1 MNKKRN
7 HDSLVKTIFE
17 NPKNMAELLQIAA
30 KKNESIQSFLDVVDL
45 STLRTIPT
53 EAPRDGLAGAA
64 DLAFQ
69 MNLNNS
75 TQHAGLLVGMVLE
88 HKSWKDT
95 HVIEQLYHYY
105 FEVIRQK
112 IDPSVPTVA
121 IILYNGKED
130 WDPTDFRLYP
140 DYPDYFKGIGV
151 PFKLEFIDV
160 GEHIDFSD
168 LEDYDPQVLLTLV
181 ALCYAQDPEHHK
193 ELFQKVLERMKTMEY
208 SEVIDTINA
217 ILIYLREAL
226 SKEEKEHFMDTLEA
240 FKNKGYISIAEDE
253 EMQLKELREGL
264 DAAEKGLEVANMRI
278 AEERMR
284 ADEYLKIL
292 KANGLA

>member
-1 MNKKRN
+1 MNKRNHDYLVTSVCKERKNDMNKKRN

-30 KKNESIQSFLDVVDL
+30 KKNESIQNFLDVVDL
-45 STLRTIPT
+45 STLRAIPT

-75 TQHAGLLVGMVLE
+75 TQHADLLVGMVLE
-88 HKSWKDT
+88 HKSWKDS

-112 IDPSVPTVA
+112 IDASVPTVA
-121 IILYNGKED
+121 IILYNGKEG
-130 WDPTDFRLYP
+130 WNPTEFKLYP

-168 LEDYDPQVLLTLV
+168 LEHYDPRVLLTLV
-181 ALCYAQDPEHHK
+181 ALCYAQ
-193 ELFQKVLERMKTMEY
+193 
-208 SEVIDTINA
+208 
-217 ILIYLREAL
+217 
-226 SKEEKEHFMDTLEA
+226 
-240 FKNKGYISIAEDE
+240 
-253 EMQLKELREGL
+253 
-264 DAAEKGLEVANMRI
+264 
-278 AEERMR
+278 
-284 ADEYLKIL
+284 
-292 KANGLA
+292 